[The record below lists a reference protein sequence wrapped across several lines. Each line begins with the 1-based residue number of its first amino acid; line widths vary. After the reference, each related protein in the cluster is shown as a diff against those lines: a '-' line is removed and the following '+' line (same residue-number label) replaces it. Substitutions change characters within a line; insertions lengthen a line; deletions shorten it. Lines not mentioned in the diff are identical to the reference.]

1 MSKLYV
7 KAIKVSYPWNHHDCS
22 AYIFAR
28 RDAELL
34 AGMGV
39 SGNIRIFYTDHYRI
53 SGAARSKAPRT
64 ANKRGTSGGE
74 GTGTKSYRTLIIFL
88 FAAILVFS
96 ALDWRFQWF

>member
-1 MSKLYV
+1 TLPLHD
-7 KAIKVSYPWNHHDCS
+7 ALPICNQVSYLWNHRVCS

-28 RDAELL
+28 RDAQLL

-39 SGNIRIFYTDHYRI
+39 PGNIRIFYSDHYRI

-74 GTGTKSYRTLIIFL
+74 GTSTKSYRYAYNFP
-88 FAAILVFS
+88 FRGHFGVFR
-96 ALDWRFQWF
+96 A